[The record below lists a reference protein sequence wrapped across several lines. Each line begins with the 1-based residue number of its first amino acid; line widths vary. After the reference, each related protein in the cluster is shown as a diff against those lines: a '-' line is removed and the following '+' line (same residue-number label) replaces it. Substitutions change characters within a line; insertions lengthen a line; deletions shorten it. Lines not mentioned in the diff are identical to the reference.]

1 MYELAAI
8 YKIGKTAAANISKNE
23 KKTRQQHE
31 IFIRLVRLARSLENN
46 IFREER
52 RIIGETW
59 DVSAETVTSWMER
72 INELIEG

>member
-1 MYELAAI
+1 MYELEAI

-46 IFREER
+46 IFLKER
-52 RIIGETW
+52 RIIGET
-59 DVSAETVTSWMER
+59 
-72 INELIEG
+72 